1 LSVRDA
7 ETNIRVKEK
16 VSNAVWRSQMK
27 KVLRKIIKI
36 DEELCDGCGKC
47 IPGCPEQALQI
58 VDTPDGKKVR
68 LVREFYCDGL
78 GACLGVCPTG
88 ALTVEERES
97 EPYEEEAT
105 IARIREVA
113 PKMLEVHLK
122 HLKEHAEKL
131 PEHHTHEMGKGMAA
145 CPSAKILHWRGGK
158 CVSDES
164 ARVDSELRQWPVQL
178 HLVPPFAPY
187 FKDADVVI
195 VADCVP
201 FAYANFHHDFLKGKA
216 IAIGCPKLD
225 DADSYIEKIAQI
237 LKTATPKSLK
247 VVHMEVPCCF
257 GLVHIVQEAIKK
269 AGVSIPFEAV
279 NIGIKG
285 EVLGD

>member
-1 LSVRDA
+1 
-7 ETNIRVKEK
+7 
-16 VSNAVWRSQMK
+16 MK
-27 KVLRKIIKI
+27 KAARKIIKI

-47 IPGCPEQALQI
+47 IPGCPEQALQL
-58 VDTPDGKKVR
+58 VDTPDGKKAR

-88 ALTVEERES
+88 ALTIEERES

-131 PEHHTHEMGKGMAA
+131 PEHHTHEMGQGVSG
-145 CPSAKILHWRGGK
+145 CPSAKILHWKEGK
-158 CVSDES
+158 TVSAES

-178 HLVPPFAPY
+178 HLVPSFAPY

-201 FAYANFHHDFLKGKA
+201 FAYANFHQDFLKGKA
-216 IAIGCPKLD
+216 IAVGCPKLD

-237 LKTATPKSLK
+237 LETATPRSLK
-247 VVHMEVPCCF
+247 VLHMEVPCCF

-279 NIGIKG
+279 KIGIRG
-285 EVLGD
+285 EVLGE